1 MAGKPEP
8 MSVFDQIKTGLEECL
23 AHAKGELTLATVRVP
38 APPPRV
44 DAKTIA
50 SVRRKLHMS
59 QTVFAA
65 TLNVSPRT
73 VQSWEQGLRVPNEAS
88 LRLIQIID
96 SNPVVVERLFSEPKG
111 LYAASRC

>member
-8 MSVFDQIKTGLEECL
+8 ISVFDQIKTGLEESL
-23 AHAKGELTLATVRVP
+23 AHAKGELTLATIRVP
-38 APPPRV
+38 APPPKV
-44 DAKTIA
+44 DAKKIA
-50 SVRRKLHMS
+50 SLRQNLHMS

-88 LRLIQIID
+88 LRLIQIIA
-96 SNPVVVERLFSEPKG
+96 SNPIVVENLFSDTAYG
-111 LYAASRC
+111 WQ